1 MEEVKEKKLTP
12 EEIEKVSAVLESV
25 KGRKGILVYTFH
37 RIQEELGYLPQEA
50 LQMVSERLNI
60 SYAQVYG
67 VASFYKHFYFTPR
80 GRNIIKVCVGT
91 ACHVRGGK
99 QVLEEVEEL
108 LQIKGGETTPDL
120 AFSLDVVGCV
130 GCCAL
135 APVVVVNE
143 SVKREMSPTKIR
155 DLIKESIEKE
165 KMRESE
171 DGKNKES

>member
-1 MEEVKEKKLTP
+1 MEEVKEKELTP
-12 EEIEKVSAVLESV
+12 EEIEKVAAIIDAV
-25 KGRKGILVYTFH
+25 KGKKGVLVYTFH

-50 LQMVSERLNI
+50 LQMVSEKLGI

-80 GRNIIKVCVGT
+80 GKNIIKVCVGT

-108 LQIKGGETTPDL
+108 LKIKGGETTSDL
-120 AFSLDVVGCV
+120 LFSLDVVGCV

-135 APVVVVNE
+135 APVVVVNDA
-143 SVKREMSPTKIR
+143 VQREMTPTKMR
-155 DLIKESIEKE
+155 NLVKEIIEKE
-165 KMRESE
+165 RARESE
-171 DGKNKES
+171 DEEDKES